1 MPESII
7 ILIFL
12 SLCLGTGVWLIFL
25 WAARKGEFDDT
36 EGPKYRMLADDDQP
50 KMSPHGQ
57 LDHDHDNE
65 HSCD

>member
-36 EGPKYRMLADDDQP
+36 EGPKYRMLADDDP
-50 KMSPHGQ
+50 PASKSRNPTNHDHESPH
-57 LDHDHDNE
+57 D
-65 HSCD
+65 